1 MDKFNTKRYIDHLQ
15 NIVST
20 YNCKINRSI
29 KMSPNKAYLE
39 KNYSTVM
46 KNLEK
51 HYRSKVNAKKNPKY
65 KVGDLVR
72 IYITSKEGVFRKGYK
87 PSFTDEV
94 FTITQLDTRLPVP
107 RYFLSDAGDNAI
119 IGSFQAHELSIVGN
133 V

>member
-1 MDKFNTKRYIDHLQ
+1 
-15 NIVST
+15 
-20 YNCKINRSI
+20 
-29 KMSPNKAYLE
+29 
-39 KNYSTVM
+39 M
-46 KNLEK
+46 KCLEK
-51 HYRSKVNAKKNPKY
+51 HYRSKVNARKNPEY